1 MFVSSPRLMR
11 VYSLVNLNSWS
22 IKLLVDLNGV
32 RIVKYTIWAGMGR
45 SRNVGQRPFPAIGG
59 IMGDIVYI
67 DQEDGIK
74 RVVNNAKLYAKL
86 LTQFRD
92 ETKIE
97 PIFAALEGGNYE
109 GARGLVHTLKG
120 VTANLSIK
128 ELNLRVQEL
137 EAQIKANDVKDEAI
151 EAVKTVFAETMAR
164 IDGVIDKVIEKNAQ

>member
-11 VYSLVNLNSWS
+11 VYSLTNLNPWS

-32 RIVKYTIWAGMGR
+32 RIVKYIIWAGTGVRGMP
-45 SRNVGQRPFPAIGG
+45 GQRPFPAIGG
-59 IMGDIVYI
+59 MMGDIVYI

-74 RVVNNAKLYAKL
+74 RVVNNAKLYVKL
-86 LTQFRD
+86 LTQFKA

-97 PIFAALEGGNYE
+97 PIVAALEGGNYE
-109 GARGLVHTLKG
+109 EARGLVHTLKG

-137 EAQIKANDVKDEAI
+137 EAQIKTNDVKDEAI

-164 IDGVIDKVIEKNAQ
+164 IDGVIEKVVEKNAQ